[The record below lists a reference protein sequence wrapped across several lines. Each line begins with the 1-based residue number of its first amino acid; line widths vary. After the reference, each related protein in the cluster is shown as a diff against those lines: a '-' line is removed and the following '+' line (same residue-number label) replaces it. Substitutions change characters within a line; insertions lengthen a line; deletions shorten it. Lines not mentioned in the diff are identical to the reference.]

1 MKKLIIAL
9 ALLFASLGIAG
20 TANATARWQNFGA
33 DKAYASREAA
43 LADANAVMKRAG
55 WPEEVRRL
63 MLQKMQQ
70 RGTTVRLTNGMHLDF
85 MRSGSSDLWVN
96 VLVDFKK
103 PPSKD
108 AGNMEYSAPAEEW
121 VVEWGGKLWRFG
133 RPEVCNNLYGIVVQ
147 MSQAAVLPDCPYILM
162 EARPGDWAVNFALV
176 GRFKPSSCF
185 AYSYAGMNRKSIQFS
200 SLDYMPLPTHC
211 PTAPCDFTRTVAAT
225 GLPLMQS
232 GSFLVEPGFYV
243 VRVSP
248 EFAASAKNR
257 ALFCLQRRSGWH
269 SCGIGVQ
276 NFDYLGSLKVATIYY
291 TKEEIPKGS
300 TSRLW
305 WPVPALENCHIE
317 ATPTQLV

>member
-43 LADANAVMKRAG
+43 LSDANAVMKRAG

-121 VVEWGGKLWRFG
+121 EVEWGGRLWRFG
-133 RPEVCNNLYGIVVQ
+133 RPEVCNNLYGIVVPIPPIKT
-147 MSQAAVLPDCPYILM
+147 SDEECVYHDLEIKKSGYLRAAFLGPYGPSKCGPAIRGPLQGFGGKQDSASMVWTPFPTSCPDRACNFI
-162 EARPGDWAVNFALV
+162 EVARAA
-176 GRFKPSSCF
+176 K
-185 AYSYAGMNRKSIQFS
+185 MNI
-200 SLDYMPLPTHC
+200 T
-211 PTAPCDFTRTVAAT
+211 
-225 GLPLMQS
+225 QS
-232 GSFLVEPGFYV
+232 GGLAVTPGHYV
-243 VRVSP
+243 VRLP
-248 EFAASAKNR
+248 KIFAESKSVMTVY
-257 ALFCLQRRSGWH
+257 CLAEIVGADLLH
-269 SCGIGVQ
+269 SCGIDVYASDHHDG
-276 NFDYLGSLKVATIYY
+276 LATIFYG
-291 TKEEIPKGS
+291 ESDIPTTWRWRK
-300 TSRLW
+300 LW
-305 WPVPALENCHIE
+305 WVRPNADGVCPAG
-317 ATPTQLV
+317 